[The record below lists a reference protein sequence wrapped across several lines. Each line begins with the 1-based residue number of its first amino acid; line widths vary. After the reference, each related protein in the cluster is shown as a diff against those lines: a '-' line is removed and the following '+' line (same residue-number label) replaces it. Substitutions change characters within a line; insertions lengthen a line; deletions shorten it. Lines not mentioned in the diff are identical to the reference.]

1 LKECALPFS
10 VTALACAVA
19 ENIPDTNQLEVLA
32 LALNQLA
39 DTLALIAQ
47 TRTSPER
54 GSGS

>member
-19 ENIPDTNQLEVLA
+19 ENIPDTTKLEVLA
-32 LALNQLA
+32 LALTQLA

-47 TRTSPER
+47 TRISPER
-54 GSGS
+54 GSGD